1 MYIYVVDDE
10 KHLRGVIDINE
21 LLQADPTN
29 KLEEIMTKNVVSVAP
44 TTMRGEVEAL
54 FRKYHF
60 RAIPIV
66 DESKKIVGVIREKD
80 VFLAGE

>member
-1 MYIYVVDDE
+1 MYVYVIDDE
-10 KHLRGVIDINE
+10 QYLKGVIDINE

-29 KLEEIMTKNVVSVAP
+29 KLEDIMTRNVVSVAP
-44 TTMRGEVEAL
+44 TTMRGDIEAL
-54 FRKYHF
+54 FRKYRF
-60 RAIPIV
+60 RAIPII